1 MKRIAILIS
10 AILLLT
16 SNSMYAQKTDKPV
29 LRVDFF
35 RCGNFN
41 TDSIEIKEMFFQGNN
56 SLGPQQMVDNINY
69 GEYMIEAFD
78 ADGTCLFRRGYS
90 SLFNEWKTTDGARTT
105 FEKFEESVLI
115 PWNPAMKYLVFSL
128 RDSLDVWH
136 FQKKVSLDDASDAKF
151 KKIKKYPVKEIS
163 VAGAPENKLDIL
175 FIPEGYTKKEMELF
189 EQDCRKAMVNIMNAK
204 PFNEFKDRI
213 SFRAVM
219 APSKESGTDYPHR
232 NIYKKTI
239 LNSNYNTF
247 GSERYLTTL
256 SYHTVMD
263 VAASA
268 PADHIIILVNDGDYG
283 GGGFYNFYTLASAHN
298 VHTAFLI
305 QHEMGHGLTGLGDEY
320 YDSEVAYNSFY
331 NNHVEPWEP
340 NLTTLVDFGSKW
352 DSLLTPGTPVPT
364 LVSDDNCKST
374 GVFEGGG
381 YSAKGIYRPAC
392 ECTMK
397 SVIYDYYCEA
407 CKAAVRRIVLWYS
420 L

>member
-1 MKRIAILIS
+1 
-10 AILLLT
+10 
-16 SNSMYAQKTDKPV
+16 
-29 LRVDFF
+29 F

-41 TDSIEIKEMFFQGNN
+41 TDSIEIKEMFFQNNN
-56 SLGPQQMVDNINY
+56 SLGPQQMVDKINY

-90 SLFNEWKTTDGARTT
+90 SLFNEWKTTDGARTS

-115 PWNPAMKYLVFSL
+115 PWNPTMKCLVFSM
-128 RDSLDVWH
+128 RDSLDVWYI
-136 FQKKVSLDDASDAKF
+136 QKQADIPKNIMIKF
-151 KKIKKYPVKEIS
+151 HHIKEYPVKNIQI
-163 VAGAPENKLDIL
+163 AGASEDKLDIL
-175 FIPEGYTKKEMELF
+175 FIPDGYTKKEMNLF
-189 EQDCRKAMVNIMNAK
+189 AEDCHKAMGYIMNAK
-204 PFNEFKDRI
+204 PFNEFPDKI
-213 SFRAVM
+213 NFRAVM

-232 NIYKKTI
+232 KIFKKTI
-239 LNSNYNTF
+239 LNSTYNTF

-268 PADHIIILVNDGDYG
+268 PADHIIILVNDADYG

-298 VHTAFLI
+298 VHTSFLI
-305 QHEMGHGLTGLGDEY
+305 QHEMGHGLAGLGDEY

-331 NNHVEPWEP
+331 NSRVEPWEP
-340 NLTTLVDFGSKW
+340 NLTTLVDFSSKW
-352 DSLLTPGTPVPT
+352 DSLLVPGTPVPT

>member
-1 MKRIAILIS
+1 
-10 AILLLT
+10 
-16 SNSMYAQKTDKPV
+16 MYAQKTDKPV

-90 SLFNEWKTTDGARTT
+90 SLFNEWKTTDGARTS

-115 PWNPAMKYLVFSL
+115 PWNPTMKCLVFSM
-128 RDSLDVWH
+128 RDSLDVWYI
-136 FQKKVSLDDASDAKF
+136 QKQADIPKNIMIKF
-151 KKIKKYPVKEIS
+151 HHIKEYPVKNIQI
-163 VAGAPENKLDIL
+163 AGASEDKLDIL
-175 FIPEGYTKKEMELF
+175 FIPDGYTKKEMNLF
-189 EQDCRKAMVNIMNAK
+189 AEDCHKAMGYIMNAK
-204 PFNEFKDRI
+204 PFNEFPDKI
-213 SFRAVM
+213 NFRAVM

-232 NIYKKTI
+232 KIFKKTI
-239 LNSNYNTF
+239 LNSTYNTF

-268 PADHIIILVNDGDYG
+268 PADHIIILVNDADYG

-298 VHTAFLI
+298 VHTSFLI
-305 QHEMGHGLTGLGDEY
+305 QHEMGHGLAGLGDEY

-331 NNHVEPWEP
+331 NSRVEPWEP
-340 NLTTLVDFGSKW
+340 NLTTLVDFSSKW

>member
-1 MKRIAILIS
+1 M
-10 AILLLT
+10 LLLT
-16 SNSMYAQKTDKPV
+16 SNSMYAQKTENTV

-35 RCGNFN
+35 RCGNSN
-41 TDSIEIKEMFFQGNN
+41 TDSVQISEMFFQNNN

-90 SLFNEWKTTDGARTT
+90 SLFNEWKTTDAARYSY
-105 FEKFEESVLI
+105 EKFEESVLL
-115 PWNPAMKYLVFSL
+115 PWNPAMKYMVFSM
-128 RDSLDVWH
+128 RDSLNAWH
-136 FQKKVSLDDASDAKF
+136 FQKKVSLDNAADAKF
-151 KKIKKYPVKEIS
+151 KNIKHYPVKEINI
-163 VAGAPENKLDIL
+163 VGAPQNKLDIL
-175 FIPEGYTKKEMELF
+175 FIPDGYTKKEMDLF
-189 EQDCRKAMVNIMNAK
+189 EQDCRKAMCSIMYAK
-204 PFNEFKDRI
+204 PFNEFINKI
-213 SFRAVM
+213 NFRAVM
-219 APSKESGTDYPHR
+219 APSKESGTDYPHK
-232 NIYKKTI
+232 NIYKKTL

-256 SYHTVMD
+256 SYHAVMN

-268 PADHIIILVNDGDYG
+268 PADHIIILVNDAGYG

-305 QHEMGHGLTGLGDEY
+305 QHEMGHGLMGLADEY

-331 NNHVEPWEP
+331 NSQVEPWEP
-340 NLTTLVDFGSKW
+340 NLTTLVDFSSKW
-352 DSLLTPGTPVPT
+352 DSLLTAGTPVPT
-364 LVSDDNCKST
+364 PVSDTNCEST

-397 SVIYDYYCEA
+397 SVIYDGYCEA
-407 CKAAVRRIVLWYS
+407 CKAAVRRTVLWYS

>member
-1 MKRIAILIS
+1 
-10 AILLLT
+10 
-16 SNSMYAQKTDKPV
+16 MYAQKTDKPV

-41 TDSIEIKEMFFQGNN
+41 TDSIEIKEMFFQNNN
-56 SLGPQQMVDNINY
+56 SLGPQQMVDKINY

-90 SLFNEWKTTDGARTT
+90 SLFNEWKTTDGARTS

-115 PWNPAMKYLVFSL
+115 PWNPTMKCLVFSM
-128 RDSLDVWH
+128 RDSLDVWYI
-136 FQKKVSLDDASDAKF
+136 QKQADIPKNIMIKF
-151 KKIKKYPVKEIS
+151 HHIKEYPVKNIQI
-163 VAGAPENKLDIL
+163 AGASEDKLDIL
-175 FIPEGYTKKEMELF
+175 FIPDGYTKKEMNLF
-189 EQDCRKAMVNIMNAK
+189 AEDCHKAMGYIMNAK
-204 PFNEFKDRI
+204 PFNEFPDKI
-213 SFRAVM
+213 NFRAVM

-232 NIYKKTI
+232 KIFKKTI
-239 LNSNYNTF
+239 LNSTYNTF

-268 PADHIIILVNDGDYG
+268 PADHIIILVNDADYG

-298 VHTAFLI
+298 VHTSFLI
-305 QHEMGHGLTGLGDEY
+305 QHEMGHGLAGLGDEY

-331 NNHVEPWEP
+331 NSRVEPWEP
-340 NLTTLVDFGSKW
+340 NLTTLVDFSSKW
-352 DSLLTPGTPVPT
+352 DSLLVPGTPVPT

>member
-1 MKRIAILIS
+1 
-10 AILLLT
+10 
-16 SNSMYAQKTDKPV
+16 MYAQKTENTV

-41 TDSIEIKEMFFQGNN
+41 TDSVEIKEMFFQNNN
-56 SLGPQQMVDNINY
+56 SLGPQQMVDKINY

-90 SLFNEWKTTDGARTT
+90 SLFNEWKTTDGARTS

-115 PWNPAMKYLVFSL
+115 PWNPTMKCLVFSM
-128 RDSLDVWH
+128 RDSLDVWYI
-136 FQKKVSLDDASDAKF
+136 QKQADIPKNIMIKF
-151 KKIKKYPVKEIS
+151 HHIKEYPVKNIQI
-163 VAGAPENKLDIL
+163 AGASEDKLDIL
-175 FIPEGYTKKEMELF
+175 FIPDGYTKKEMNLF
-189 EQDCRKAMVNIMNAK
+189 AEDCHKAMGYIMNAK
-204 PFNEFKDRI
+204 PFNEFPDKI
-213 SFRAVM
+213 NFRAVM

-232 NIYKKTI
+232 KIFKKTI
-239 LNSNYNTF
+239 LNSTYNTF

-268 PADHIIILVNDGDYG
+268 PADHIIILVNDADYG

-298 VHTAFLI
+298 VHTSFLI
-305 QHEMGHGLTGLGDEY
+305 QHEMGHGLAGLGDEY

-331 NNHVEPWEP
+331 NSRVEPWEP
-340 NLTTLVDFGSKW
+340 NLTTLVDFSSKW
-352 DSLLTPGTPVPT
+352 DSLLVPGTPVPT